1 MSLVGSLED
10 LGLGEILQIIS
21 LSGKSGILQ
30 VRGEGGEV
38 RVVFA
43 DGMIRAAFPKDGP
56 TDLRELLLGQELMP
70 AEVLEDAV
78 AQVRGRSVALG
89 DWLVAHSLVSAEV
102 LDGVRRAH
110 VERCVLPL
118 FAWDTGEFSFD
129 VREVFHGPG
138 KDLFVTPGVSPQMLA
153 LEGTRIRDEAR
164 RDAAQT
170 PQPDED
176 PLQADGDSP
185 LTDPGWPGDDDEP
198 PPDRPILGEA
208 EQPEPAA
215 EAREVAPRTTHAQA
229 TSAAAVPAVVAID
242 PSLAV
247 LDWIKGAVGDLF
259 HRVHVFQ
266 RTDLGVGRIRQ
277 YLARAEVPIVVLA
290 WDAPPDPLSGVQGPA
305 DLIARLRAQSA
316 RIPVVV
322 LVRAGSRWEGPP
334 GARPSALAER
344 PTASQLVDPRCAGL
358 RDRLA
363 TDLRSALVRCQR
375 SLPGPGEG
383 PLREALPVLLR
394 RAAEV
399 FSRVAAFEVS
409 DGVAVGLAQCGLPR
423 AGGPDDSG
431 LRDVRLAAA
440 QPAWF
445 RAALEGGAP
454 VRAGPSNGGDE
465 ELAFLIGNL
474 LAREAWVAPVHLAG
488 RVAALLYADNLPGG
502 EPLGDTAALE
512 QLVREV
518 GRVLDSA

>member
-10 LGLGEILQIIS
+10 LGLGEILQIVS

-30 VRGEGGEV
+30 VRGEAGEV

-56 TDLRELLLGQELMP
+56 TDLRELLIGQEVMP
-70 AEVLEDAV
+70 AQALEDAFTQ
-78 AQVRGRSVALG
+78 ARGRSVSLG
-89 DWLVAHSLVSAEV
+89 DWLVAHSLLSADV
-102 LDGVRRAH
+102 LEGLRRAH

-129 VREVFHGPG
+129 VREAFHGPG

-164 RDAAQT
+164 RDAVQ
-170 PQPDED
+170 
-176 PLQADGDSP
+176 G
-185 LTDPGWPGDDDEP
+185 P
-198 PPDRPILGEA
+198 PPDEEALGTDDESWPDGPVACEA
-208 EQPEPAA
+208 EDPEPAA
-215 EAREVAPRTTHAQA
+215 EAREATETAAPAPSRPAA
-229 TSAAAVPAVVAID
+229 PAAAVVPAVVAID
-242 PSLAV
+242 PNLAV

-259 HRVHVFQ
+259 RRVHVFQ
-266 RTDLGVGRIRQ
+266 RTDLGIGRIRQ

-305 DLIARLRAQSA
+305 DLVARLRAQSA
-316 RIPVVV
+316 RIPVVI
-322 LVRAGSRWEGPP
+322 LGQPGTRWEGPP
-334 GARPSALAER
+334 GARPNALAER
-344 PTASQLVDPRCAGL
+344 PTASQLGDPRSAGL

-363 TDLRSALVRCQR
+363 ADLRSAVVRCQR
-375 SLPGPGEG
+375 SLRGPDEC
-383 PLREALPVLLR
+383 PLGEALTVLLR

-399 FSRVAAFEVS
+399 FSRVAAFEVK
-409 DGVAVGLAQCGLPR
+409 DGVAVGIGQCGLPR
-423 AGGPDDSG
+423 AGGPDESG
-431 LRDVRLAAA
+431 LREVRLDAAR
-440 QPAWF
+440 PAWF
-445 RAALEGGAP
+445 CAALEGGAP

-474 LAREAWVAPVHLAG
+474 LASEAWVAPVHLGG

-502 EPLGDTAALE
+502 EPLGDTGALE

-518 GRVLDSA
+518 GRVLAPV